1 MRTHDE
7 PLEPPQPVRAEA
19 GPIRILLV
27 ICRPQQADDVPFRS
41 VASRLV
47 KALTAETQALYQ
59 LDVLRPATFT
69 ALAARL
75 RAARQA
81 GRPYHVVHFDGHGMY
96 AEVADRETIAQ
107 WLRKLV
113 PLALSGPRAGSH
125 GYLLFED
132 PQTEDNLQLVDGQAL
147 GRLLKETGVPVLVLN
162 ACRSAHA
169 EAPPQPSAASADE
182 VHAQVRAFGSLAQ
195 EVIDCGVTGVV
206 AMRYNVYVVT
216 AAQFVAD
223 LYAALLQGAALGEAV
238 TLGRKQLATHPQRT
252 IAYDPRPLCDWCV
265 PVVYEALPTPLFPP
279 RDARRSLA
287 VAIAA
292 AESTAGAGGLDPD
305 LPPPPDAGFFGRD
318 ETLLALDRALD
329 TQAVVLLH
337 ALAGSGKTATVAEF
351 ARWYAFT
358 GGVQGPVLFTSFEHH
373 TPLARVLDRIG
384 QVFGAA
390 LEQAGVHW
398 LALDDAARR
407 QVALQVL
414 QQVPVLWI
422 WDNVEPIAG
431 FPAARMPR
439 RARLLDEPTL
449 GEPSSASWPISCAA
463 ARTKAR
469 FLLTSRRDE
478 RAWLGDLPRRIEVP
492 PMPMQER
499 VQLARGLAEKHGR
512 RLTDVEDWRPLL
524 RFTGGNPLAV
534 TVLVGQALRDK
545 LETRDAD
552 RGVRRAVAAGRGAGG
567 RRRGPRPQ
575 PQPGRVAAIRLR
587 ARLYRA
593 RTPASGPAAFLPG
606 VRECG
611 RVAGDGPSRRR
622 LGPAGVAGSGPR
634 VVDRALG
641 PRGRGGPVDRARRRL
656 LHHPPR
662 APLVLQGP
670 VRRVL
675 ARRRR
680 RQPRLGRLQSSTR
693 SQNPTN
699 RPS

>member
-1 MRTHDE
+1 M
-7 PLEPPQPVRAEA
+7 
-19 GPIRILLV
+19 
-27 ICRPQQADDVPFRS
+27 
-41 VASRLV
+41 
-47 KALTAETQALYQ
+47 
-59 LDVLRPATFT
+59 
-69 ALAARL
+69 
-75 RAARQA
+75 
-81 GRPYHVVHFDGHGMY
+81 
-96 AEVADRETIAQ
+96 
-107 WLRKLV
+107 
-113 PLALSGPRAGSH
+113 
-125 GYLLFED
+125 
-132 PQTEDNLQLVDGQAL
+132 VDGQAL

-252 IAYDPRPLCDWCV
+252 IAYDPRPLGDWCV

-414 QQVPVLWI
+414 QQIPVLWI

-431 FPAARMPR
+431 FPAHTAAAVLPDDATNLRLTPH
-439 RARLLDEPTL
+439 RAGSTGRQ
-449 GEPSSASWPISCAA
+449 PSAWTDAEQRELADFLRAA

-545 LETRDAD
+545 LETREQIEAFVEQLRRGEAQVAD
-552 RGVRRAVAAGRGAGG
+552 DVAQGRSRSLAASLQYGFEHAFTEPE
-567 RRRGPRPQ
+567 RRRLALLHFFQGFVDVD
-575 PQPGRVAAIRLR
+575 G
-587 ARLYRA
+587 
-593 RTPASGPAAFLPG
+593 
-606 VRECG
+606 
-611 RVAGDGPSRRR
+611 VAGDGRRSHR
-622 LGPAGVAGSGPR
+622 LERGPDWGLPELRGLDRESWIALL
-634 VVDRALG
+634 DRAAEVGLLTAHG
-641 PRGRGGPVDRARRRL
+641 GGYYTIHPALPWFFKGLFDEYWPDRVNRRPRRGASADRNRSSDPSESAIPVGIAVKRT
-656 LHHPPR
+656 PPPP
-662 APLVLQGP
+662 AP
-670 VRRVL
+670 
-675 ARRRR
+675 
-680 RQPRLGRLQSSTR
+680 SSKRWASWGTTTT
-693 SQNPTN
+693 TN
-699 RPS
+699 TSTATAT